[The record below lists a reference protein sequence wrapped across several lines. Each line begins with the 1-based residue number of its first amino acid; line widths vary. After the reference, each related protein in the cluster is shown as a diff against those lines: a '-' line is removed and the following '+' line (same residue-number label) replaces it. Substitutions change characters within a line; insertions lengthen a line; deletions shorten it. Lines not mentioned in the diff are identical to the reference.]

1 MQRPLLFNHSQIVC
15 RIPTPPPPPPP
26 PPRPPPPQ
34 KKKTAN
40 QEGLSPNLCIQL
52 VFLK

>member
-15 RIPTPPPPPPP
+15 RIPTPPPP
-26 PPRPPPPQ
+26 

-40 QEGLSPNLCIQL
+40 QEGLSPNLCIQF
-52 VFLK
+52 VFLT